1 MDSFKLQIMAS
12 DHMVFDGEAKSV
24 SMFTTEGSVG
34 ILAHHSNLIMA
45 VVPGEL
51 EYEAADAGGKK
62 EMVIV
67 SDGLLKVENGEVMVL
82 VDTAEKPEEIDE
94 ARALRAEE
102 AAKEALEKKEEE
114 YKDLLAAI
122 KASLGDKVSEVKL
135 TDRLAEHPVCLT
147 TKGGLSLEMERVLNA
162 APAGEA
168 IKAERVLEINADH
181 EILDVLKAAQAED
194 KEKMDTYA
202 QLLYDQ
208 ALLIEGMPIDDPVRF
223 STEVCKLMK

>member
-1 MDSFKLQIMAS
+1 MDNFKLQIMAS

-94 ARALRAEE
+94 ARAIRAEE
-102 AAKEALEKKEEE
+102 AAKEALKRANSNR
-114 YKDLLAAI
+114 DVALASAELSRAMSRI
-122 KASLGDKVSEVKL
+122 KASRNK
-135 TDRLAEHPVCLT
+135 H
-147 TKGGLSLEMERVLNA
+147 N
-162 APAGEA
+162 
-168 IKAERVLEINADH
+168 
-181 EILDVLKAAQAED
+181 LK
-194 KEKMDTYA
+194 
-202 QLLYDQ
+202 
-208 ALLIEGMPIDDPVRF
+208 
-223 STEVCKLMK
+223 